1 MPATQTDPIDLP
13 CGRQLVTLIS
23 MADAEL
29 TGPINARH
37 AIIDLMQI
45 SLLLLSRPRAKS
57 PDRVDLTFSLHRLC
71 S

>member
-13 CGRQLVTLIS
+13 CGRELVTLIS

-37 AIIDLMQI
+37 AIIDLIQI
-45 SLLLLSRPRAKS
+45 SFVVITTESQIAGS
-57 PDRVDLTFSLHRLC
+57 S
-71 S
+71 